1 MKKIQV
7 TLLTAL
13 FLSGMATA
21 QSQLENSG
29 FEQWDDIL
37 ISEGDTIREPVEWS
51 SLKTSDI
58 ESLSDFAPVV
68 CKRSSD
74 AHSGDYS
81 VELTNIEVFSI
92 VANGTVSNGRYHPD
106 LNPELAYIYS
116 DTLDGNWNTPL
127 IIRPDSIAGW
137 FKYVPQENDT
147 LQVIVALHRG
157 YAKQPETDKTV
168 RWIGEAEYKSSLDTG
183 DEWVRFSAPFT
194 YYSDSIPEYVLV
206 VLNSG
211 SGYTPV
217 AGSMARFDDL
227 EMVYNY
233 PSNTPNRLKQ
243 PMGSVY
249 VVDHQHL
256 VLQGMEYTRFQ
267 TIRIHD
273 LTGKLFWD
281 GTIVTDRVDVSS
293 ANLKTGIYVV
303 TLTGKRH
310 VFSQKIML
318 F

>member
-1 MKKIQV
+1 MKKIQT
-7 TLLTAL
+7 TLLTVL
-13 FLSGMATA
+13 LLTGMATA

-58 ESLSDFAPVV
+58 QSLSDFAPVV
-68 CKRSSD
+68 CKRSNE

-92 VANGTVSNGRYHPD
+92 VANGVVTNGRLHPD
-106 LNPELAYIYS
+106 LNPEIAYIYS

-137 FKYVPQENDT
+137 FQYAPQENDT

-157 YAKQPETDKTV
+157 FGKQPDADKTNS
-168 RWIGEAEYKSSLDTG
+168 WIGEAEYKSPLNTG

-194 YYSDSIPEYVLV
+194 YYSDSNPEYVLV

-217 AGSMARFDDL
+217 AGSIARFDDL
-227 EMVYNY
+227 EMIY
-233 PSNTPNRLKQ
+233 NTPQNILDRWKH
-243 PMGSVY
+243 PEGFIY
-249 VVDHQHL
+249 VVDYQNL
-256 VLQGMEYTRFQ
+256 VLQGIEHNSFQ

-273 LTGKLFWD
+273 ITGKLVWEGIIAAD
-281 GTIVTDRVDVSS
+281 QVDIAS
-293 ANLKTGIYVV
+293 ANLKKGIYVV
-303 TLTGKRH
+303 TLAGKSH

-318 F
+318 L